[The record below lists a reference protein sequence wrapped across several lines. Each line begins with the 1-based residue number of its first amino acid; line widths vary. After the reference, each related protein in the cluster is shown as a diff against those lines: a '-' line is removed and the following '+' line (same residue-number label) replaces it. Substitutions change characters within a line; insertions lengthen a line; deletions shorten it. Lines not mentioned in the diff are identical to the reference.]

1 MCETL
6 LSELLGLV
14 MALAPAGRRLL
25 LSGVCG
31 GPGWSHCCPLL
42 ILGLLRI
49 SKADQNRWGGRG
61 SGKSLKKADKLPKVI
76 ITIFCMV
83 SGGQAVGI
91 FEFPIHE
98 LGFKALLRVTLLS

>member
-1 MCETL
+1 MCETV

-14 MALAPAGRRLL
+14 TAPAPASHRLL

-31 GPGWSHCCPLL
+31 GPGWSRLR
-42 ILGLLRI
+42 LLRI
-49 SKADQNRWGGRG
+49 SKTDQNRWGGRG
-61 SGKSLKKADKLPKVI
+61 RGKSLKKADKLPKVI

-98 LGFKALLRVTLLS
+98 LGFKALLRVTLVS